1 MDLQDNQLEYA
12 LNGKAMLCT
21 ALLLFTA
28 LLSVLCFHNYLR
40 FLFRDTR
47 RRYMRRR
54 ARRLL
59 SISTA
64 GNTSRTAVGSKGLD
78 SSVIKTIPTIVYA
91 SRASHFPALECAV
104 CLSEFEND
112 ERARVLP
119 ECNHTFHVD
128 CIDMWFYSHSNC
140 PLCRAPVQAVNP
152 VNPEQTA
159 GSVAETEG
167 SEPASSSSSSSP
179 LELESCPTQKLEL
192 VGIVME
198 VPTATGAPGGIGF
211 R

>member
-1 MDLQDNQLEYA
+1 
-12 LNGKAMLCT
+12 MLCT

-28 LLSVLCFHNYLR
+28 LLSVLCFHNYVR

-59 SISTA
+59 SISTP
-64 GNTSRTAVGSKGLD
+64 GNTSTTAVGSKGLD
-78 SSVIKTIPTIVYA
+78 SSVIKTIPTIVY
-91 SRASHFPALECAV
+91 ASHFPALECAV

-152 VNPEQTA
+152 VNPQQTA
-159 GSVAETEG
+159 GS
-167 SEPASSSSSSSP
+167 EPSSSSSSLE
-179 LELESCPTQKLEL
+179 LELESCPMQKLEL
-192 VGIVME
+192 VGIVVE